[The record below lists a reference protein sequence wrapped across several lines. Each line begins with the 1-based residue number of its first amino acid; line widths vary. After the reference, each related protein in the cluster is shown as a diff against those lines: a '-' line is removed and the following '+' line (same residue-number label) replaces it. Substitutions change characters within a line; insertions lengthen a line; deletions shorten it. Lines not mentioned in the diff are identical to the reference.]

1 MIIESS
7 HGHEQSHGLFLSSL
21 VIIYFYVC
29 HNLLSYGN
37 AFLIKV
43 NILFHPPEAFIG
55 GARIAEWNSKITH
68 T

>member
-1 MIIESS
+1 MIPESA
-7 HGHEQSHGLFLSSL
+7 HGHEQSPGLFIVSL
-21 VIIYFYVC
+21 FFYVC

-43 NILFHPPEAFIG
+43 NLLFHPHEGFIR